1 MPSIYQFGS
10 DKQGEVLFEG
20 NTTINFRIF
29 KTIPVILCYH
39 RSFNIINLNT
49 VIMNP
54 PMFVG
59 LLIGLFLLAGIRVI
73 YEYKRALKFRFG
85 KYVGLLNPGLRW
97 IIPIVETIQVVDIR
111 VITINIVS
119 QEVMTE
125 DNVPC
130 SIDGVVFFKI
140 SNPEMAVLE
149 VEQYKF
155 AITQLSQAAL
165 RDVCGKVELDTIL
178 SKREEMGNNIKKIV
192 EVETGGWGID
202 IMDVKIKDIQ
212 LPENM
217 KRMMANQAEAERSRR
232 ARIILALAEEQ
243 AAGKLLEAGKLID
256 QSPSAIKLRLY
267 QTLSNIAAEKNSTI
281 LFPFPEEA
289 LPRNT
294 KK

>member
-1 MPSIYQFGS
+1 MFAILVLG
-10 DKQGEVLFEG
+10 VLF
-20 NTTINFRIF
+20 
-29 KTIPVILCYH
+29 
-39 RSFNIINLNT
+39 
-49 VIMNP
+49 
-54 PMFVG
+54 
-59 LLIGLFLLAGIRVI
+59 GLFLLSGIRI
-73 YEYKRALKFRFG
+73 IFEYKRALKFRFG
-85 KYVGLLNPGLRW
+85 KYIKTLQPGFRW
-97 IIPIVETIQVVDIR
+97 IIPLVETVQIVDIR

-119 QEVMTE
+119 QEVMTA

-140 SNPEMAVLE
+140 LDPEKAVLE
-149 VEQYKF
+149 VEEYRF

-178 SKREEMGNNIKKIV
+178 SKREEMGNNIKQIV
-192 EVETGGWGID
+192 MQETVIWGID
-202 IMDVKIKDIQ
+202 IIDVKIKDIQ

-289 LPRNT
+289 LPRNP
-294 KK
+294 KKE